1 MRGIGGDGDD
11 RPAPLTAELRHRL
24 LKQIKRAADVH
35 RESLLPV
42 LRAQLIGRPHAQD
55 PGGIHQH
62 VQSFDIVEQTRA
74 NVAYLVGIGDVEHF
88 GGKRI
93 TFAVKGK
100 VETGDVGPGLDE
112 SQRGGI
118 ANAFTCASHPHGLA
132 VKIQRRH
139 YFTSRESSAHQASM
153 VGFFAS
159 ITKSI
164 SPCTLRQRAASAII
178 RTESR
183 P

>member
-1 MRGIGGDGDD
+1 M
-11 RPAPLTAELRHRL
+11 
-24 LKQIKRAADVH
+24 
-35 RESLLPV
+35 LPV
-42 LRAQLIGRPHAQD
+42 FRAQLVGGAHAQD
-55 PGGIHQH
+55 PGGVHQH
-62 VQSFDIVEQTRA
+62 VQSFDVVEQPRA
-74 NVAYLVGIGDVEHF
+74 HVAYLTGIGDVQRF

-100 VETGDVGPGLDE
+100 VETGDVSPGLDE

-118 ANAFTCASHPHGLA
+118 ANPFTCAGHPHGLA
-132 VKIQRRH
+132 VEIQRRH

-164 SPCTLRQRAASAII
+164 SPCTLRQRAARAII